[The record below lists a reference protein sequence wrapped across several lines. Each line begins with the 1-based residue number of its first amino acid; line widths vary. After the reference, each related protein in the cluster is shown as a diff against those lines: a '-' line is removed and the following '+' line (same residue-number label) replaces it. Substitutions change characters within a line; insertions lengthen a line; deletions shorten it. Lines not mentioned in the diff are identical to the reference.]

1 MPSGSNSPGRM
12 RRGNWAMRNLEVEND
27 SANYRLGAV
36 FGLATDCIEAA
47 GKVSVWLSA
56 TAPIVKFCFY
66 GKFEGGAV

>member
-1 MPSGSNSPGRM
+1 
-12 RRGNWAMRNLEVEND
+12 MRNLEVEND